1 MRPEF
6 LAFYGGPDQIMGVTS
21 GIATIVGVALMFWN
35 KLVVAFGK
43 IMNRFHP
50 VTHSEAASDT
60 PPQKEGQSL

>member
-35 KLVVAFGK
+35 KLMVAWGK
-43 IMNRFHP
+43 ILNRFHP
-50 VTHSEAASDT
+50 ATQPEVQSAPE
-60 PPQKEGQSL
+60 KEGPGV